1 MGKSSQTLIYVME
14 KSEYDK
20 YVSDWEAWNK
30 RHQDYL
36 RIKTLVLREF
46 KNDPEKQDEMLKK
59 LEKDYG
65 KEPLSGWDWEGP
77 TVIIRDPGDL
87 RDPKFILPGL
97 GINFTATTLDQGIP
111 GYYGKTIVEISAE
124 ESDGGVLLGLA
135 YDYWDWYFL
144 VQHKELGEVLMNYN
158 TAWKVVDNKGGD

>member
-1 MGKSSQTLIYVME
+1 MDKSNQTLIYVME

-65 KEPLSGWDWEGP
+65 KEPLSGWDWDGP

-87 RDPKFILPGL
+87 RDPEFILPGL
-97 GINFTATTLDQGIP
+97 RTNFLGAGLDQGIL
-111 GYYGKTIVEISAE
+111 GYFGKFITGTGEYDSGIMT
-124 ESDGGVLLGLA
+124 GLA

-144 VQHKELGEVLMNYN
+144 VKNKDLGEVLMNYN
-158 TAWKVVDNKGGD
+158 TYWKVEGD